1 MAHQGCSLL
10 YAGSHAGDRQRRVPS
25 PRNRAGDGG
34 RGGRQ
39 PRRAGTGRAGT
50 GSRSLLI
57 RPLAPPSPA
66 AQRTRRAILLAAVE
80 VLSVNPGAAL
90 SDVADTA
97 GVSRSTLHRHFTD
110 RAALRAAVDA
120 LAEEQWT
127 EAVRVARLDQG
138 SGFQAFRRLC
148 GELISRIDTLA
159 WWMAS
164 DEPDQDTSGDCEAP
178 AESAEDAEI
187 AAALRR
193 GHRDGTIDPTLSPE
207 WVSNITW
214 ATLYAIRFIPAQGGM
229 SPFEARQ
236 QGLRT
241 LLKSVAADPS
251 AV

>member
-1 MAHQGCSLL
+1 MQEIDSAASPAPGTERETEAEEDASPAEPGPEEPGPDRAHSSSG
-10 YAGSHAGDRQRRVPS
+10 
-25 PRNRAGDGG
+25 
-34 RGGRQ
+34 
-39 PRRAGTGRAGT
+39 
-50 GSRSLLI
+50 
-57 RPLAPPSPA
+57 PLAPPSPA